1 MIVWYRL
8 AECRLVRYSIL
19 LNAYC
24 TPVEE
29 LSARERVGYCQRIVD
44 VGDNVLVPRIVNDEG
59 TDRGRG
65 LLESLANRAWLDRVW
80 IPCVEPCEIVGQTR
94 ADIVDDPGP
103 AIVEI
108 AELDIQLEY
117 GYGVRVGS
125 ESALSLLTKTE
136 RRRER

>member
-1 MIVWYRL
+1 M
-8 AECRLVRYSIL
+8 
-19 LNAYC
+19 NAYR

-44 VGDNVLVPRIVNDEG
+44 AGDNVLVPRIVNDEG

-65 LLESLANRAWLDRVW
+65 LLESLANSAWLDRVW
-80 IPCVEPCEIVGQTR
+80 IPWVEPCEIVGQTR

-108 AELDIQLEY
+108 AELNIQLEY
-117 GYGVRVGS
+117 GYRVRVGS